1 MRKRL
6 FAALMIAL
14 AVALMPALGHAVRPD
29 ELLADP
35 KLEARARELS
45 LKLRCLVCQ
54 NQSIDDSDAPLARD
68 LRVLVRERLSAGDSD
83 AQVLEF
89 LVKRYGEF
97 VLLTPPLKTS
107 TILLWA
113 SPFVVLILAGGM
125 LLMRARRRAD
135 AASSQSRALDA
146 DEVAKLSSILDKN
159 SP

>member
-1 MRKRL
+1 MRMRL
-6 FAALMIAL
+6 FAALLIAL
-14 AVALMPALGHAVRPD
+14 AAILMPAPGHALRPD

-35 KLEARARELS
+35 KLEARARDLS

-107 TILLWA
+107 TILLWT
-113 SPFVVLILAGGM
+113 SPFAVLILAGGL
-125 LLMRARRRAD
+125 LLMRARRRVEAQSP
-135 AASSQSRALDA
+135 ASGELNA
-146 DEVAKLSSILDKN
+146 DEVAKLSSILDKK